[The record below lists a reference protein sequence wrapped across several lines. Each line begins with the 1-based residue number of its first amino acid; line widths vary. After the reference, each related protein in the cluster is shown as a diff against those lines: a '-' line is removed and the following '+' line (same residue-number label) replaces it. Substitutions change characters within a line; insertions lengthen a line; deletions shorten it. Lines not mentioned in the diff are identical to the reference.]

1 MKCAVC
7 ESELVESGSC
17 PQCESTALE
26 TSEVEGVLVEEA
38 TPTVMAPPPPP
49 AAFVPPPAPAS
60 YDNAVLLYGSHAPA
74 QPFLTYGRVS
84 VGMTTFLCVITLG
97 IYYLIWIYK
106 NMKVY
111 RALSGRA
118 GANMEQLFWGLV
130 IAIGV
135 TVLFSWT
142 VILSI
147 LLGIAIIVLQIMLT
161 SQMLDDRIAIAE
173 RYGFVS
179 QLPSK
184 GYTLGILIAGLVSPY
199 LIVTLLITL
208 PLFIWYLVVFFRGH
222 NVVVDGVAQAAQQA

>member
-1 MKCAVC
+1 MNCEVC
-7 ESELVESGSC
+7 ESELDASGSC
-17 PQCESTALE
+17 TTCVSAAAE
-26 TSEVEGVLVEEA
+26 TVEGSAVIVEENSS
-38 TPTVMAPPPPP
+38 VMASPPPPP
-49 AAFVPPPAPAS
+49 AFVAPQGPAS
-60 YDNAVLLYGSHAPA
+60 YDSAVLLYGSNAPA

-84 VGMTTFLCVITLG
+84 VGMTTFLCIITLG

-130 IAIGV
+130 IAIGL

-142 VILSI
+142 IIGSL

-161 SQMLDDRIAIAE
+161 SQMLDDRIAIAQ
-173 RYGFVS
+173 RYGFLP

-184 GYTLGILIAGLVSPY
+184 GYTMGILIAALVSPY

-208 PLFIWYLVVFFRGH
+208 PLLIWYLVVFFRGH
-222 NVVVDGVAQAAQQA
+222 NVVVDGVARAAQAA